1 MKIIEKREEEVNQR
15 IRREKEILIK
25 SSRIPI
31 LPIKKDDPY
40 SYNIYYEKY
49 KKSEKERLKNI
60 RKNEEID
67 IIFNNFISY

>member
-1 MKIIEKREEEVNQR
+1 M
-15 IRREKEILIK
+15 ILIH
-25 SSRIPI
+25 I
-31 LPIKKDDPY
+31 
-40 SYNIYYEKY
+40 IYIMKKY